1 MDRAIELAREWPHT
15 HPNPRVG
22 SVITDPSGEVVGEG
36 WHRGPGSDH
45 AEVVALRAA
54 GDAALGGTAYVTL
67 EPCSHHGQ
75 TPPCTDALIS
85 AGISTVVVATGDPDP
100 RVSGRGIEGLR
111 TAGKEVI
118 TGVREEAARS
128 VDPAYFHHRETG
140 MPMVTIKWAMT
151 LDGSAAASDG
161 TSQWISGVAAREHAH
176 GLRSQVDGVA
186 VGAATLREDDPL
198 LDVRLD
204 GYEGPHP
211 RPVIIAGKTPL
222 PDDAR
227 IWKRDPIVVSTS
239 ERRLPAG
246 ELVEVS
252 GSDHHPDPTEACRAL
267 AGHGLLHILLEGGPS
282 LARAWWQAGVV
293 TEGVVYIASKIGGG
307 MGRSPMA
314 GVFGTISDAVDV
326 EFGPVENVGDD
337 VFVTFER
344 KS

>member
-1 MDRAIELAREWPHT
+1 MERAIELAREYSHT

-22 SVITDPSGEVVGEG
+22 SVITDSSGAVVGEG
-36 WHRGPGSDH
+36 WHQGPGSDH

-54 GDAALGGTAYVTL
+54 GDAAKGGTAYVSL

-75 TPPCTDALIS
+75 TPPCVDALIS
-85 AGISTVVVATGDPDP
+85 AGVSTVVVGTNDPDP

-111 TAGKEVI
+111 TAGVEVF
-118 TGVREEAARS
+118 TGVGEEAARS
-128 VDPAYFHHRETG
+128 VDPAYFRHRETG

-151 LDGSAAASDG
+151 LDGSVAASDG

-176 GLRSQVDGVA
+176 GLRSMVDGVA
-186 VGAATLREDDPL
+186 VGAGTLREDDPL

-204 GYEGPHP
+204 GYERPQP
-211 RPVIIAGKTPL
+211 RPVVIAGKTPL
-222 PDDAR
+222 PNDAR

-239 ERRLPAG
+239 ERHLPAG
-246 ELVEVS
+246 LLVEVP
-252 GSDHHPDPTEACRAL
+252 GSDHRPDPTETCRAL
-267 AGHGLLHILLEGGPS
+267 AGHGLLHLLLEGGPT

-293 TEGVVYIASKIGGG
+293 TDGVVYIASKIGGG
-307 MGRSPMA
+307 TGRSPMA
-314 GVFGTISDAVDV
+314 GVFGTVSDAVDV
-326 EFGPVENVGDD
+326 EFGPVNDVGDD

>member
-22 SVITDPSGEVVGEG
+22 SVITNSSGAVVGEG

-54 GDAALGGTAYVTL
+54 GDAAKGGTAYVTL
-67 EPCSHHGQ
+67 EPCSHHGE
-75 TPPCTDALIS
+75 TPPCVTALIS
-85 AGISTVVVATGDPDP
+85 AGVSTVVVGTGDPDL
-100 RVSGRGIEGLR
+100 RVSGQGIEDLR
-111 TAGKEVI
+111 TAGIQVI

-140 MPMVTIKWAMT
+140 MPMVTVKWAMT
-151 LDGSAAASDG
+151 LDGSVAASDG
-161 TSQWISGVAAREHAH
+161 TSKWISGVAAREHAH
-176 GLRSQVDGVA
+176 GLRSLVDGVT

-204 GYEGPHP
+204 GYERPQP
-211 RPVIIAGKTPL
+211 RPVVIAGKTPL

-239 ERRLPAG
+239 ERHIPAG
-246 ELVEVS
+246 ELVEVP
-252 GSDHHPDPTEACRAL
+252 GSDHRPDPTETCRAL
-267 AGHGLLHILLEGGPS
+267 AGHGLLHLLLEGGPS
-282 LARAWWQAGVV
+282 LTRAWWQAGVV
-293 TEGVVYIASKIGGG
+293 TDGAVYIAAKIGGG
-307 MGRSPMA
+307 TGRSPMA
-314 GVFGTISDAVDV
+314 GVFDTVTDAVDV
-326 EFGPVENVGDD
+326 EFGPVEDVGDD
-337 VFVTFER
+337 VFVTFKR